1 MKAVFL
7 MIGDNLK
14 LIRESEK
21 LNKRQMAQLLDL
33 PYTTYNNY
41 ETGTRDP
48 NSDILIKLSETFDV
62 SVDFLLGRET
72 NSKYLNDK
80 KYIDKYQSLDDKSKN
95 LVNIIIDFEYEQTQ
109 KRSAEKTETFDLTND
124 EKDFMMKFRE
134 IKDVDVRVLSRML
147 DTMYDRKDRERS
159 SGTHTE
165 EKEA

>member
-1 MKAVFL
+1 

-95 LVNIIIDFEYEQTQ
+95 LVNIIIDFEY
-109 KRSAEKTETFDLTND
+109 
-124 EKDFMMKFRE
+124 
-134 IKDVDVRVLSRML
+134 
-147 DTMYDRKDRERS
+147 
-159 SGTHTE
+159 
-165 EKEA
+165 

>member
-80 KYIDKYQSLDDKSKN
+80 KYIDKYQSLDDKTKK

>member
-1 MKAVFL
+1 

-109 KRSAEKTETFDLTND
+109 KRSAEKTETFDLTNE

-147 DTMYDRKDRERS
+147 DTMYERKDRERS
-159 SGTHTE
+159 SGTNTK
-165 EKEA
+165 EKDA

>member
-1 MKAVFL
+1 

-80 KYIDKYQSLDDKSKN
+80 KYIDKYQSLDDKSKK